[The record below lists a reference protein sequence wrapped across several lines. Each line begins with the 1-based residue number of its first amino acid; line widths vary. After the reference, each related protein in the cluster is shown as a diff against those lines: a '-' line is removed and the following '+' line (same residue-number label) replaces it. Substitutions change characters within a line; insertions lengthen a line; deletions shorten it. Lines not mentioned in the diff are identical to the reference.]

1 MGTTH
6 MFQPEVETMAP
17 EDKHALQSRRL
28 VALLERLQRASS
40 PYWQEKLAAVD
51 VDDIRSIDDIVRLPF
66 TWKDEFRQTYPY
78 GMLAVPRA
86 ELVRIHA
93 SSGTSG
99 KPTVVG
105 YTARDIAIFA
115 EVNARAIAM
124 AGGTSSDVV
133 HVAYGYGLF
142 TGGLGLHYGVERLGA
157 AAVPASGGNPAFQ
170 LGLLADLEADGLA
183 CTPSFALLLGER
195 ARDEGLLDRL
205 WVRYGILG
213 AEPWSEGMRARI
225 EEVWGGSFQAV
236 DIYGLSEVMGPG
248 VAMESPAAKGA
259 LNVFDDH
266 FYPEIVDPETGE
278 PVPDGELGELVL
290 TTLTKEGQPVL
301 RYRTRDLTRF
311 VDEPSPDGRTFRR
324 VARLEGRVDDMLI
337 IRGINVYPRE
347 VESVLLDDDAI
358 GGQYGL
364 VVDRRA
370 PLAELRIVAEV
381 VDEALVPQIDAIAER
396 IARALTERVR
406 IRVEVDLRPPGT
418 LPRQEVGKA
427 KRVFEQTGDES
438 PFG

>member
-28 VALLERLQRASS
+28 VALLERLARCDR
-40 PYWQEKLAAVD
+40 PYWREKLAGVD
-51 VDDIRSIDDIVRLPF
+51 VSKIRSIDDIGALPF
-66 TWKDEFRQTYPY
+66 TWKDEFRRTYPFE
-78 GMLAVPRA
+78 MLAVPRA
-86 ELVRIHA
+86 ELVRVHA

-99 KPTVVG
+99 KPTIVG
-105 YTARDIAIFA
+105 YTARDVAVFA
-115 EVNARAIAM
+115 EVNARAVAM
-124 AGGTSSDVV
+124 AGGTPSDVV
-133 HVAYGYGLF
+133 HIAYGYGLF

-157 AAVPASGGNPAFQ
+157 AAVPASGGNVGFQ
-170 LGLLADLEADGLA
+170 LTMLADLQADGIA

-195 ARDEGLLDRL
+195 AREEGLVDRL

-213 AEPWSEGMRARI
+213 AEPWSEGMRRRI
-225 EEVWGGSFQAV
+225 EELWGNGFEAV

-290 TTLTKEGQPVL
+290 TTLTKEAQPVL

-311 VDEPSPDGRTFRR
+311 VTEPSPDGRTFRR
-324 VARLEGRVDDMLI
+324 IARLEGRVDDMLI
-337 IRGINVYPRE
+337 VRGVNVYPKAIE
-347 VESVLLDDDAI
+347 TVLLEDEAV
-358 GGQYGL
+358 GGQYGI
-364 VVDRRA
+364 VVDRRGTMDE
-370 PLAELRIVAEV
+370 LRVVAELADAE
-381 VDEALVPQIDAIAER
+381 LVP
-396 IARALTERVR
+396 
-406 IRVEVDLRPPGT
+406 
-418 LPRQEVGKA
+418 
-427 KRVFEQTGDES
+427 
-438 PFG
+438 